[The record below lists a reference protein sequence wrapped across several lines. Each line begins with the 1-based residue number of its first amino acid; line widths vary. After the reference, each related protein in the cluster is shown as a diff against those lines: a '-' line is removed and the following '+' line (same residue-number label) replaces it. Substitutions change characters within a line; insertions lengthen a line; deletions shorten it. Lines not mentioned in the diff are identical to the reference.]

1 MRQFAGS
8 KKYGKADFLFWWDEK
23 GDAVVTFRL
32 EGRPAGEGTWITGHC
47 KLFPDMFAI
56 PLADNQSQ

>member
-8 KKYGKADFLFWWDEK
+8 KKYGKADFLFWWNEK

-32 EGRPAGEGTWITGHC
+32 EGRPAGAGKWITGHR
-47 KLFPDMFAI
+47 KLFPNNSVI
-56 PLADNQSQ
+56 PLTDSQFQ